1 MEAILDASLY
11 GANDVYSD
19 GFLRSSSILDTD
31 DAVGLFR
38 HSVVG
43 HRASDAPTRGPWAP
57 PDGLRERTFVPI
69 GATNGWHIDDGSLR
83 PYAKRGDAQTHML
96 EPHDSRAARLTR
108 RPLTRSR
115 PCVPA
120 CRRDSPDFKLASYLR
135 NPWLIAVV
143 LLTDVSDDGGPT
155 TLCPGTHHTMAR
167 LLSVCPPGGLSTSS
181 VYSFCSSVYTWW
193 CGFGGHAAAAAA
205 AAAGGGGDGGG
216 GGGNGGGRG
225 GGSGGH
231 SGQAAEGKLVRATG
245 RAGDVYLLHP
255 LLLHSATISC
265 TGEGRAIL
273 NMPLP
278 YSEAHVAKL
287 QGSLSGVTLPILQ
300 AQALRHWT
308 PLPLLWLLWRL
319 AIGFGWLHRATR
331 GTRGAGALDYV
342 RAWLLFPLCALS
354 LLLGTLCFWLLDMAT
369 RHSSHADHR
378 PLIDDGVKGAG
389 CRGVLE
395 WLSWAVRAA
404 SRKAAGWSRA
414 RRRGGA
420 RGGAVRPAGRCE
432 SPAELRPL
440 VEQ

>member
-155 TLCPGTHHTMAR
+155 TLCPGTHHDGR
-167 LLSVCPPGGLSTSS
+167 LLVCRRAAKHFVRLLFLLLCTCGGAA
-181 VYSFCSSVYTWW
+181 WW
-193 CGFGGHAAAAAA
+193 PRRRQRRQQQAAVATVAAV
-205 AAAGGGGDGGG
+205 
-216 GGGNGGGRG
+216 GNGGGRA
-225 GGSGGH
+225 GGH
-231 SGQAAEGKLVRATG
+231 RGTAAKPSGSWCRHGPRRRSHFLSLYTRRRSPARRGAPPQRAAACSRPT
-245 RAGDVYLLHP
+245 
-255 LLLHSATISC
+255 
-265 TGEGRAIL
+265 
-273 NMPLP
+273 
-278 YSEAHVAKL
+278 
-287 QGSLSGVTLPILQ
+287 
-300 AQALRHWT
+300 
-308 PLPLLWLLWRL
+308 WLL
-319 AIGFGWLHRATR
+319 R
-331 GTRGAGALDYV
+331 G
-342 RAWLLFPLCALS
+342 P
-354 LLLGTLCFWLLDMAT
+354 
-369 RHSSHADHR
+369 
-378 PLIDDGVKGAG
+378 
-389 CRGVLE
+389 
-395 WLSWAVRAA
+395 
-404 SRKAAGWSRA
+404 SRA
-414 RRRGGA
+414 
-420 RGGAVRPAGRCE
+420 
-432 SPAELRPL
+432 
-440 VEQ
+440 